1 MFTKLVATGTRTA
14 FAATLHVV
22 SWVLYHLD
30 REAWDA
36 ASSSAHHGT

>member
-30 REAWDA
+30 REAWGA
-36 ASSSAHHGT
+36 ASSSGHHGT